1 MSLSDGIV
9 KPEFEIMRKVVCVGD
24 AACGKTSLINRF
36 TKGVFGEDYKI
47 TIGCDFFV
55 KSIPLPD
62 GKRVK
67 LRLWDMGGD
76 ERFEYLHTVYYKG
89 TDGAVVLF
97 DVTNPNSFEHL
108 ANWIQEVRKYTDDGK
123 KLPIILVGNKRDL
136 VDNRK
141 IDTEQAQLFAIQ
153 HGVEYI
159 ETSAKDG
166 SGVNEAFEKISNL
179 LVI

>member
-1 MSLSDGIV
+1 M
-9 KPEFEIMRKVVCVGD
+9 KPELEQLRKVVCIGD

-55 KSIPLPD
+55 KSVALPN
-62 GKRVK
+62 GKKVR

-89 TDGAVVLF
+89 TYGAVVLF

-108 ANWIQEVRKYTDDGK
+108 ANWINDVRKYSEEGK
-123 KLPIILVGNKRDL
+123 KVPIILVGNKRDL
-136 VDNRK
+136 EEHRK
-141 IDTEQAQLFAIQ
+141 IDSEKAQLFAIE
-153 HGVEYI
+153 HGVEYV

-179 LVI
+179 LVK